1 MELDNFYEQLSDNI
15 SQFNKYV
22 ETGKMEDY
30 DAYAYE
36 FESICKGFLET
47 YIHKDN
53 ITEANTE
60 IIYQYGDNSPSGFE
74 TKFEYYDGE
83 DRRINFICLPND
95 DKGKSLV
102 VEYTHNITDENDF
115 NDKAPYDISLLID
128 ETGVIQLDART
139 EVFEALQ
146 DKLDI
151 SDVSYDGYRDSYT
164 MDLEESYEDIA
175 FILSLFDEI
184 DIDNVTDDNLDDWND
199 PID

>member
-15 SQFNKYV
+15 SEFNKYV
-22 ETGKMEDY
+22 ETGEMEDY

-53 ITEANTE
+53 ISEVNTE
-60 IIYQYGDNSPSGFE
+60 IIYQNGDSSPSGFE
-74 TKFEYYDGE
+74 TKFEYFDGA
-83 DRRINFICLPND
+83 DRRIDFTCLPN
-95 DKGKSLV
+95 KENGKSLI

-115 NDKAPYDISLLID
+115 NDKPPYDISLLID
-128 ETGVIQLDART
+128 ETGVIQLDASA
-139 EVFEALQ
+139 EVFEALH
-146 DKLDI
+146 DTLNI
-151 SDVSYDGYRDSYT
+151 SDVSYDEYRDSYT
-164 MDLEESYEDIA
+164 MDLEEAYEDIA
-175 FILSLFDEI
+175 FVLSLFDEI